1 MKCSMLLVLNGQ
13 IMSDV
18 VLKIVVL
25 MYDLTLLAGTAYFV
39 QFHNWSMWTFALAA
53 LFFITTKD
61 ATQKHE

>member
-1 MKCSMLLVLNGQ
+1 
-13 IMSDV
+13 MSDV